1 MPLKHQDTKFLIIL
15 LLRDFV
21 SYWQRKVRM
30 DLLIS
35 MKAETILKGLELS
48 SNIMMMPTAQ
58 SQGYF
63 IAEFRESDSEK
74 IKLLKR
80 YVEMLEGKLDKN
92 IFQTELTSY
101 GFKLKKKVDEDIEYM
116 EAWERWVVFSRTLY
130 NELLDVVG
138 G

>member
-1 MPLKHQDTKFLIIL
+1 
-15 LLRDFV
+15 
-21 SYWQRKVRM
+21 M

-48 SNIMMMPTAQ
+48 ANIMMMPTAQ

-63 IAEFRESDSEK
+63 IAEYREGDSEK
-74 IKLLKR
+74 INLLKR

-92 IFQTELTSY
+92 IFQIELTSH

>member
-1 MPLKHQDTKFLIIL
+1 
-15 LLRDFV
+15 
-21 SYWQRKVRM
+21 M

-48 SNIMMMPTAQ
+48 ANIMMMPTAQ

-63 IAEFRESDSEK
+63 IAEYREGDSEK
-74 IKLLKR
+74 INLLKR
-80 YVEMLEGKLDKN
+80 YVEMLEDKLDKN
-92 IFQTELTSY
+92 IFQIELTSH

-116 EAWERWVVFSRTLY
+116 EAWERWVVFSRALY
-130 NELLDVVG
+130 NELLDVIG